1 MCWILNKPPND
12 LKLLQ
17 YYRKRIYIQTHKY
30 MNILFDITTDDIVH
44 MMDKKNAAHLV
55 FDYITRPN
63 KNHSL
68 AL

>member
-44 MMDKKNAAHLV
+44 MMDKKKRSTSRIRLHNP
-55 FDYITRPN
+55 T
-63 KNHSL
+63 K
-68 AL
+68 